1 MTTQAEPTTS
11 TSAPAGTPMHVVL
24 LSITMWTLLTL
35 GLIGVMVVFLMN

>member
-1 MTTQAEPTTS
+1 
-11 TSAPAGTPMHVVL
+11 MHVVL